1 MNKNIYYVTGI
12 LLSVFLGFMIS
23 NPVYAYASDGE
34 EYITISVDAEDNNGT
49 LLYALDSND
58 PNAFGTS
65 NEFSV
70 PAGTNH
76 IIYVKDSA
84 GNISSQE
91 FKPSATDYNNAY
103 TQSEEDEGRTVNI
116 DVILDD
122 TPDYSDYE
130 YAGDLLKDP
139 AEAGQGTV
147 YEKVNTDANDPEAQ
161 RIFYTV
167 TTDEGEV
174 FYLVIDQGQSS
185 NNVYLLDQVN
195 LTDLNA
201 LAVDDKNSNSSDE
214 SESLLSSL
222 SKNDDTE
229 DELLTEENSVT
240 EKKDKKSSNKVRI
253 LLVLVIAVI
262 GGGFYYYQNVYKKK
276 KDEQMDLVDAPDRDD
291 FVAEE
296 DDEDEEADFGL
307 DEDYQEKTMA
317 MLLDDDEVSDPL
329 DDEHE
334 YDEEDDNQDIVQ
346 EEPARNVSEAEPV
359 YAISHNEEAGW
370 SQDDAY
376 DDDLDAPEEDE
387 E

>member
-1 MNKNIYYVTGI
+1 MNKSIYYVAGI
-12 LLSVFLGFMIS
+12 LLSVFLILMTS
-23 NPVYAYASDGE
+23 KPVYAHASDGE

-58 PNAFGTS
+58 PSAFGTS

-70 PAGTNH
+70 PAGTDH
-76 IIYVKDSA
+76 TIYVKDAA

-91 FKPSATDYNNAY
+91 FKSSSADYNNTY
-103 TQSEEDEGRTVNI
+103 TESEEDEGRTVNI

-147 YEKVNTDANDPEAQ
+147 YEKVNTDANNPEAQ

-167 TTDEGEV
+167 TTDEGDV

-229 DELLTEENSVT
+229 EELLTEGTPET
-240 EKKDKKSSNKVRI
+240 EKKDKKSSNNIRF
-253 LLVLVIAVI
+253 LLVLAIAVI

-291 FVAEE
+291 FIAEE

-317 MLLDDDEVSDPL
+317 MLLDDEIPDSP

-334 YDEEDDNQDIVQ
+334 YDEEDDNSDIV
-346 EEPARNVSEAEPV
+346 
-359 YAISHNEEAGW
+359 
-370 SQDDAY
+370 DDAY

-387 E
+387 